1 MREARGGV
9 WARGKRAAARRARK
23 YAVHRARVEI
33 CGAGWAGNARASGWA
48 RDGWAR
54 GRGAADGQARRSQAD
69 GRAWEDVQARRA
81 AGARRRGVQRI
92 SYFLIDFV
100 FI

>member
-9 WARGKRAAARRARK
+9 WAWGPERG
-23 YAVHRARVEI
+23 
-33 CGAGWAGNARASGWA
+33 
-48 RDGWAR
+48 GWAR
-54 GRGAADGQARRSQAD
+54 GRGAADGRARQYGQARRSQAD
-69 GRAWEDVQARRA
+69 GRETEERA

-92 SYFLIDFV
+92 SYFLTDFA